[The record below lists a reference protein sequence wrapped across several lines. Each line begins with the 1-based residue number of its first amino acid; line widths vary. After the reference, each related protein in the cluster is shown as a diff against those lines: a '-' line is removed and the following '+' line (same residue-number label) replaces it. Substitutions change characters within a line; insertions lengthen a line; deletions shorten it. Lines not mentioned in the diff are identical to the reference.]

1 MNLCVSGGARG
12 LKGEV
17 RLPGDKSI
25 SHRAILLAGM
35 TRGTSRLRGVLQAGV
50 TQALLNCLEQL
61 GVETQALADD
71 DLLIVA
77 RPWASPEAVL
87 DCANSGATMRMLLG
101 ALSSAGVG
109 ATLDGCVRLRGR
121 PMSRVID
128 PLRQMG
134 ASITGQDGTD
144 QPPLRVEASHLHGID
159 YEMPVASAQV
169 KTAILLAGLSAEG
182 PTILHERTRSRDHTE
197 RLLRRL
203 GVPVRVMNG
212 DIVLAPD
219 GTVHA
224 PFDLEIPGDLS
235 SAAFLLAAG
244 ILAPDSQI
252 TLPGVGVNPTRTG
265 LIDVLREMGADVRL
279 PHLRQNGWEDF
290 GTLVARTSGLRSAS
304 VGGERVVRVI
314 DEFPIFAVL
323 ATQAEGVSVVT
334 DAAELRLKESDRI
347 ASLADELRRMG
358 AAIEP
363 RPDGFEIRGPTR
375 LHGAAVDS
383 HGDHRLAMALT
394 VAGLIADGETTIQ
407 GAECIEESFPGFAQE
422 LVGLGA
428 KLA

>member
-1 MNLCVSGGARG
+1 MNLRMSGGARG

-17 RLPGDKSI
+17 RVPGDKSI

-35 TRGTSRLRGVLQAGV
+35 TSGTSRLRGVLHAGV
-50 TQALLNCLEQL
+50 TRALLGCLEQL
-61 GVETQALADD
+61 GIETEVLAAD
-71 DLLIVA
+71 DLLILG
-77 RPWASPEAVL
+77 RSWRTPGAVL
-87 DCANSGATMRMLLG
+87 ECANSGATMRMLLG
-101 ALSSAGVG
+101 ALSSAGVR
-109 ATLDGCVRLRGR
+109 ATLDGGERLRQR

-134 ASITGQDGTD
+134 ASITGQEGTD
-144 QPPLRVEASHLHGID
+144 QPPLTLQAARLHGID
-159 YEMPVASAQV
+159 YEMPIASAQV
-169 KTAILLAGLSAEG
+169 KTAILLAGLSASG
-182 PTILHERTRSRDHTE
+182 PTILHERARSRDHTE
-197 RLLRRL
+197 RLMRRL
-203 GVPVRVMNG
+203 GVPIRVMDG
-212 DIVLAPD
+212 DIVLDPD
-219 GTVHA
+219 GTSHA

-244 ILAPDSQI
+244 ILVPNSQI
-252 TLPGVGVNPTRTG
+252 TLPMVGVNPTRTG

-279 PHLRQNGWEDF
+279 PHLRQNGWEDV
-290 GTLVARTSGLRSAS
+290 GTLVARSSGLRSTS
-304 VGGERVVRVI
+304 VSGDRVVRMI

-323 ATQAEGVSVVT
+323 AAQAEGVSVVS

-394 VAGLIADGETTIQ
+394 VAGLIAEGTTTIQ
-407 GAECIEESFPGFAQE
+407 GAECIDESYPGFGRVLA
-422 LVGLGA
+422 GLGA
-428 KLA
+428 EVA